1 MMIGAFTE
9 DGEATFPGNGEAGI
23 RAYERLIGR
32 KLAQVLWFL
41 SFDDPFPAKACQT
54 VIDHGSI
61 PQLTW
66 ELFWQLANPSNSDIA
81 STGLD
86 DVLAHKHDAYIDAFA
101 RGAAACGK
109 PILIRFLHEFNGNWH
124 PWGGFKNGSAAGG
137 PERVKAV
144 WKYVVDGFRA
154 AGGTNVLWLW
164 CPHGPMMDV
173 PTDAWNDMENY
184 YPGDDYVDWFGMDGY
199 NWYPKDPWGGTRPL
213 QDFDAVFKVVYGRL
227 VALAAKPIAISEMAS
242 GEFTYGQ
249 ITKTDWVIDTFTR
262 MKRYPALRMYSWYNI
277 NKELDWRVNSSPAAL
292 AAFRKAMSDP
302 YFRSEYEDPR
312 PTVAR

>member
-9 DGEATFPGNGEAGI
+9 DGAATFPGNGEAGL
-23 RAYERLIGR
+23 RAYEALIGR

-54 VIDHGSI
+54 VIDRGSI

-66 ELFWQLANPSNSDIA
+66 ELFWHLANPSHSDTK

-86 DVLAHKHDAYIDAFA
+86 DVLAHKHDAYIDTFA

-124 PWGGFKNGSAAGG
+124 TWGGFKNGSAAGG
-137 PERVKAV
+137 PETVKAV
-144 WKYVVDGFRA
+144 WKYVVDRFGA
-154 AGGTNVLWLW
+154 AGATNVLWLW
-164 CPHGPMMDV
+164 CPHGPTANV

-199 NWYPKDPWGGTRPL
+199 NWYPKDPWGGTRPV

-242 GEFTYGQ
+242 GEFTCGQ
-249 ITKTDWVIDTFTR
+249 ITKADWIIDTFSR
-262 MKRYPALRMYSWYNI
+262 MKSYPALKMYSWFNI
-277 NKELDWRVNSSPAAL
+277 NKELDWRVNSSPAVL
-292 AAFRKAMSDP
+292 AAFRKMMSDP

-312 PTVAR
+312 PAVAR